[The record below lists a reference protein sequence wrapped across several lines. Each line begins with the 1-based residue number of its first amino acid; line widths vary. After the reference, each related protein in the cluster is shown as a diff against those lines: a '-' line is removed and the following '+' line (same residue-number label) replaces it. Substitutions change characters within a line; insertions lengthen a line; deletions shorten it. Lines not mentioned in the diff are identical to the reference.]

1 MADAPSAE
9 KGCSRSKKAMSK
21 DIKISDVLEKVQSYY
36 PAADVGMIHRA
47 YDFSAKVHK
56 GQKRMSGEPYLIHP
70 LAVAAIIA
78 DLKLD
83 VPSIVGGLLHDT
95 VEDTLTTLDEL
106 KVVFGREIAAL
117 VDGVTKL
124 SQVNFSSREEKQAE
138 NFRKMLLAMGK
149 DVRVILIKLADRV
162 HNMRTLGHLPIEKQ
176 ILTAQETLDIYA
188 PLSHRLGIAWVKS
201 ELEDLA
207 LKYLHPEIY
216 YQLKRN
222 VARKKSDREKYINE
236 VISII
241 KKRLETEGIDA
252 EVTGRPKHF
261 YSIYQKMESQ
271 NLVYD
276 QIYDL
281 VAFRILVDTV
291 RECYE
296 TLGLIHAQWRPVPGR
311 FKDYI
316 ALPKPNM
323 YQSLHTS
330 VIGPYGER
338 IEIQIR
344 THEMHRIADE
354 GIAAHWRY
362 KEGEAFQVNDIQRFT
377 WLRQLLEW
385 QQNLQD
391 PQEFLHSLKE
401 DLFSEELYVFT
412 PKGDLLNFPKGS
424 NVIDFAY
431 RIHSEVGHHCSGAR
445 VNGQLVSLRY
455 ILRSGDTVEI
465 ITTEQQTPSRDWLK
479 LVKTP
484 RAKSRI
490 RNWLKSQ
497 QRDRSVA
504 LGKELLEGDL
514 NRYQL
519 DYATL
524 RREGKI
530 EIVTKEL
537 GVKDEE
543 ALLASLGYGRITS
556 RQVLTKLVPAE
567 KLDGGLKKPEGALE
581 RLFRLVSGQKRDPG
595 IRVKGIDDVLVR
607 FALCCHPLPGE
618 TIVGFI
624 TRGRGV
630 TVHIAGCLTVL
641 ESDPHRKIEVS
652 WEDDGQTPRPV
663 KIEVSSADRP
673 GLLAA
678 ISAAITSADA
688 NIARAQIR
696 TFAGQR
702 ALNTFEVMI
711 KNSKQL
717 KQVLHN
723 IGKVKGVYKAVRA
736 RGRTGMRAERERAD
750 KR

>member
-1 MADAPSAE
+1 M
-9 KGCSRSKKAMSK
+9 SREA
-21 DIKISDVLEKVQSYY
+21 KISDLIEKVQSYY
-36 PAADVGMIHRA
+36 PAANVDLLRKA
-47 YDFSAKVHK
+47 YDFSARVHK
-56 GQKRMSGEPYLIHP
+56 GQKRLSGEPYLIHP
-70 LAVAAIIA
+70 MAVANVIA
-78 DLKLD
+78 DLRLD

-95 VEDTLTTLDEL
+95 VEDTLTTLEE
-106 KVVFGREIAAL
+106 VTSIFGREIGSL

-124 SQVNFSSREEKQAE
+124 SRTNFSSREEKQAE

-162 HNMRTLGHLPIEKQ
+162 HNMRTLEHMPVEKQ
-176 ILTAQETLDIYA
+176 VLTAQETLDIYA
-188 PLSHRLGIAWVKS
+188 PLSHRLGIAWIKS

-207 LKYLHPEIY
+207 LKHLHPEIY

-222 VARKKSDREKYINE
+222 VAKKKSDREKYINE

-241 KKRLETEGIDA
+241 SKKLDTEGIDA
-252 EVTGRPKHF
+252 EISGRPKHF

-271 NLVYD
+271 NLLYD

-281 VAFRILVDTV
+281 VAFRILVDTL

-296 TLGLIHAQWRPVPGR
+296 TLGIIHSQWRPVPGR

-316 ALPKPNM
+316 ALPKQNM

-344 THEMHRIADE
+344 THEMHRVAEE

-362 KEGEAFQVNDIQRFT
+362 KDGEDFQVSDIQRFA

-385 QQNLQD
+385 QENLQD
-391 PQEFLHSLKE
+391 PQEFLHNLKD
-401 DLFSEELYVFT
+401 DLFPTELYVFT

-424 NVIDFAY
+424 TVIDFAY

-445 VNGQLVSLRY
+445 VNGQLVSLKY

-465 ITTEQQTPSRDWLK
+465 ITTQQQVPSRDWLK
-479 LVKTP
+479 WVKTP
-484 RAKSRI
+484 RAKSKI

-497 QRDRSVA
+497 QRERSVA
-504 LGKELLEGDL
+504 LGREILESDL
-514 NRYQL
+514 HRYQL
-519 DYATL
+519 DYGAL
-524 RREGKI
+524 RNEGKI
-530 EIVTKEL
+530 IWLAKEL
-537 GVKDEE
+537 GLKDEE
-543 ALLASLGYGRITS
+543 ALLAALGYGRITT
-556 RQVLTKLVPAE
+556 RHILAKLVPPE
-567 KLDGGLKKPEGALE
+567 KLDTSTKKAEGSLE
-581 RLFRLVSGQKRDPG
+581 TLFRIVSSQKQGIG

-618 TIVGFI
+618 RIIGFI

-630 TVHIAGCLTVL
+630 TVHTVGCPTVL

-652 WEDDGQTPRPV
+652 WEENGQAPRPV
-663 KIEVSSADRP
+663 KIEVTCVDQP

-678 ISAAITSADA
+678 ISSAITSANA
-688 NIARAQIR
+688 NIARAQVR
-696 TFAGQR
+696 TFSGQK

-711 KNSKQL
+711 KNSEQL
-717 KQVLHN
+717 KNVLDN
-723 IGKVKGVYKAVRA
+723 VTKVKGVYKAVRA
-736 RGRTGMRAERERAD
+736 RGRTGGKTEREHANRGELQ
-750 KR
+750 

>member
-1 MADAPSAE
+1 MGKE
-9 KGCSRSKKAMSK
+9 
-21 DIKISDVLEKVQSYY
+21 IKINELIDKVKSYY
-36 PAADVGMIHRA
+36 PAADAGLIRTA
-47 YDFSAKVHK
+47 YDFSAKVHQ
-56 GQKRMSGEPYLIHP
+56 GQKRLSGEPYLIHP
-70 LAVAAIIA
+70 MAVADIIA

-95 VEDTLTTLDEL
+95 VEDTLTTLDEVKSL
-106 KVVFGREIAAL
+106 FGREIAAL

-124 SQVNFSSREEKQAE
+124 GRANFSSREEKQAE

-162 HNMRTLGHLPIEKQ
+162 HNMRTLDHMPQEKR

-188 PLSHRLGIAWVKS
+188 PLSHRLGIAWIKS

-207 LKYLHPEIY
+207 LKYLHPEVY

-222 VARKKSDREKYINE
+222 VAKKKSDREKYIDE

-241 KKRLETEGIDA
+241 TKKLEAEGIEA

-261 YSIYQKMESQ
+261 FSIYQKMESQ

-281 VAFRILVDTV
+281 VAFRILVDTQ

-296 TLGLIHAQWRPVPGR
+296 ALGLVHSQWRPVPGR

-316 ALPKPNM
+316 ALPKVNM

-344 THEMHRIADE
+344 THEMHRVAEE

-362 KEGEAFQVNDIQRFT
+362 KEGEEFQVSDIQRFA

-385 QQNLQD
+385 QENLQD

-401 DLFSEELYVFT
+401 DLFSTSMYVFT

-424 NVIDFAY
+424 TVIDFAY

-445 VNGQLVSLRY
+445 VNGQLVSLKY

-465 ITTEQQTPSRDWLK
+465 ITTQQQVPTRDWLK
-479 LVKTP
+479 WVKTP
-484 RAKSRI
+484 RAKSKI
-490 RNWLKSQ
+490 RNWLKAQ
-497 QRDRSVA
+497 QLQRSVL
-504 LGKELLEGDL
+504 LGKEILEGDL
-514 NRYQL
+514 QRYRL
-519 DYATL
+519 DYSAL
-524 RREGKI
+524 RDEGRI
-530 EIVTKEL
+530 GWVTKEL
-537 GVKDEE
+537 GLKDEE
-543 ALLASLGYGRITS
+543 ALLAAIGYGRITT
-556 RQVLTKLVPAE
+556 RHVLAKLIPPE
-567 KLDGGLKKPEGALE
+567 KLEAGLKKAEGALE
-581 RLFRLVSGQKRDPG
+581 SLFRLVSKQKRGLG
-595 IRVKGIDDVLVR
+595 IRVKGVDDVLVR

-618 TIVGFI
+618 RIIGFI

-630 TVHIAGCLTVL
+630 TIHTVGCPTVL
-641 ESDPHRKIEVS
+641 ESDPHRKIDVS
-652 WEDDGQTPRPV
+652 WEAAEQLPRPV
-663 KIEVSSADRP
+663 KIEVTCVDQP

-678 ISAAITSADA
+678 ISAAITSAEA
-688 NIARAQIR
+688 NIARAQVR
-696 TFAGQR
+696 TFSSQR
-702 ALNTFEVMI
+702 AINTFEVMI
-711 KNSKQL
+711 KDSEHLNRVLQNISK
-717 KQVLHN
+717 VN
-723 IGKVKGVYKAVRA
+723 GVYKAVRA
-736 RGRTGMRAERERAD
+736 RGRPGGKLELEQPQ
-750 KR
+750 KEELH